1 MVAPVYRVK
10 VLREGYCTPAGA
22 GRARADGT
30 ITLLMGTHTIL
41 VDTGGPWAR
50 ESLLDAL
57 RREGLTPADIDHVV
71 CTHGHSDHVGNIGLF
86 ADATL
91 IVSHD
96 VSHGDLYTEHP
107 FASGEPYCIDDAVD
121 VIATP
126 GHTGQDVSVAV
137 RTPEGV
143 HVVAGD
149 LFECREDLEDESLW
163 RANSEDPERQAES
176 RALVLRIA
184 EFIVPG
190 HGGAFAVGASL
201 ARDQMAPSRS
211 DQRR

>member
-1 MVAPVYRVK
+1 MVAPLYRLK
-10 VLREGYCTPAGA
+10 VLREGYCTPAGS

-30 ITLLMGTHTIL
+30 ITLLMGPHKIL

-50 ESLLDAL
+50 ESLLEAL
-57 RREGLTPADIDHVV
+57 RHEGLTPADIDHVV
-71 CTHGHSDHVGNIGLF
+71 CTHGHSDHVGNLGLF
-86 ADATL
+86 AEATL

-107 FASGEPYCIDDAVD
+107 FASGEPYRIDDAVE

-137 RTPEGV
+137 RMPEGL

-163 RANSEDPERQAES
+163 RRGARIRSARS
-176 RALVLRIA
+176 RA
-184 EFIVPG
+184 
-190 HGGAFAVGASL
+190 ASSCCGSPTSSC
-201 ARDQMAPSRS
+201 RGMAGRSR
-211 DQRR
+211 

>member
-1 MVAPVYRVK
+1 MPPVYRLK
-10 VLREGYCTPAGA
+10 VLREGYCTPAGR
-22 GRARADGT
+22 GQARADGT
-30 ITLLMGTHTIL
+30 ITLLMGPHKIL

-50 ESLLDAL
+50 DSLIEAL
-57 RREGLTPADIDHVV
+57 RHEGLTPADVDHVV
-71 CTHGHSDHVGNIGLF
+71 CTHGHSDHVGNLGLF

-96 VSHGDLYTEHP
+96 ISHGDLYTEHP
-107 FASGEPYCIDDAVD
+107 FASGEPYRIDDAVE

-137 RTPEGV
+137 RTPEGL

-163 RANSEDPERQAES
+163 RARSEDPARQVES

-184 EFIVPG
+184 DFVVPG
-190 HGGAFAVGASL
+190 HGGAFAVDASL
-201 ARDQMAPSRS
+201 ARDQTASA
-211 DQRR
+211 QRDRRD